1 MNAQNDSLDKAVPQA
16 DALANTHEVFNQA
29 TPLQDYNA
37 FRGDTALYDAVLR
50 EGGERGVEELDR
62 YGFETTRPEVIEW
75 GYQANANKPE
85 FETHDRYGHRVDQVN
100 YHPAYHKLMDMATRE
115 GLHCSPWT
123 NPGPGAQVL
132 RAAKYYMH
140 AQVEGGHGCPI
151 TMTFASVPSLRLT
164 PSLAERWLPKV
175 TARGYDGRNV
185 SHHDKQA
192 LTIGMGMTEKQG
204 GSDVRA
210 NTTRAHPVGA
220 GGSGELYELVGHK
233 WFMSAPMCDAFLMLA
248 QSPGGLSCFLVP
260 RWRED
265 GSKNPLQVQLK
276 RTLWNPTA
284 NLL

>member
-1 MNAQNDSLDKAVPQA
+1 MNAQEKVMNAREKAMNAEQTTSQL

-132 RAAKYYMH
+132 K
-140 AQVEGGHGCPI
+140 
-151 TMTFASVPSLRLT
+151 T
-164 PSLAERWLPKV
+164 PK
-175 TARGYDGRNV
+175 
-185 SHHDKQA
+185 K
-192 LTIGMGMTEKQG
+192 K
-204 GSDVRA
+204 
-210 NTTRAHPVGA
+210 
-220 GGSGELYELVGHK
+220 
-233 WFMSAPMCDAFLMLA
+233 
-248 QSPGGLSCFLVP
+248 
-260 RWRED
+260 
-265 GSKNPLQVQLK
+265 
-276 RTLWNPTA
+276 
-284 NLL
+284 

>member
-115 GLHCSPWT
+115 GLHSSPWT
-123 NPGPGAQVL
+123 DPG
-132 RAAKYYMH
+132 R
-140 AQVEGGHGCPI
+140 
-151 TMTFASVPSLRLT
+151 
-164 PSLAERWLPKV
+164 
-175 TARGYDGRNV
+175 
-185 SHHDKQA
+185 
-192 LTIGMGMTEKQG
+192 
-204 GSDVRA
+204 
-210 NTTRAHPVGA
+210 
-220 GGSGELYELVGHK
+220 
-233 WFMSAPMCDAFLMLA
+233 
-248 QSPGGLSCFLVP
+248 VP
-260 RWRED
+260 RCCAPPSTTCTPRW
-265 GSKNPLQVQLK
+265 KAA
-276 RTLWNPTA
+276 TA
-284 NLL
+284 VRSP